1 VGAAIACTDRKVITF
16 QSDGSGLYTLQ
27 GLWTQARES
36 LDVVTVVLANRAYAI
51 LLAEM
56 RNLGVNDIGR
66 NATRMMSLTDPA
78 PDWVHLARGMG
89 VEAACVQSCEEFS
102 DILGSALKRRGPF
115 LIECL
120 I

>member
-1 VGAAIACTDRKVITF
+1 
-16 QSDGSGLYTLQ
+16 
-27 GLWTQARES
+27 
-36 LDVVTVVLANRAYAI
+36 
-51 LLAEM
+51 M
-56 RNLGVNDIGR
+56 RNLGVTDIGR

-78 PDWVHLARGMG
+78 PDWVHLAHGMG
-89 VEAACVQSCEEFS
+89 VDAASARSCEEFS